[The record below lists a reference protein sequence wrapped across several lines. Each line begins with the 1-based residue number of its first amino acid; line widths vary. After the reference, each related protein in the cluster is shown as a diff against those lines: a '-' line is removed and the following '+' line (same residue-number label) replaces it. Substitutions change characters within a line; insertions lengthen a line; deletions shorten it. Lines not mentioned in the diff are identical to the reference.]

1 MSPAVLAL
9 VALVIA
15 LVLSMTSRINVGWVA
30 ITAAWLIGVYAAAMR
45 PDAVMAGFP
54 VSLFLT
60 LIGVTLL
67 FAIAEVNGTLEQ
79 LARRAVAL
87 VRGSRRLVPPLIFV
101 IAAALSS
108 VGPGAISTVAL
119 LIPLGVVIGRR
130 VGVSPFLMSLMVANG
145 ANAGNLSPVSSIG
158 VIANAGMA
166 KAGLSGH
173 ESQVWLANLLASS
186 IAAALALLVFGRSQA
201 SQEASTEAT
210 ADVRPFDR
218 PQQLTLGVIA
228 LWIVGVVGFK
238 LSLGLAAFAAATLLL
253 VLRAADEAAAV
264 KRIPLGVIMMVS
276 GVSVLIALL
285 EKTGGMELFTA
296 MLAKLATPSTLNG
309 VIAFI
314 TGLISTWSST
324 SGVVMPTFLPTVPG
338 LVQQVGGGDP
348 LSVSLSINIGAALVD
363 VTPLSTLGA
372 LCVAAVDDQVTARTL
387 FRQLLAWGFSMVIVG
402 SVLAL
407 LIAPWVAGLSR

>member
-9 VALVIA
+9 VALVVA

-30 ITAAWLIGVYAAAMR
+30 ITAAWLIGVYAAALK
-45 PDAVMAGFP
+45 PDVVMAGFP

-67 FAIAEVNGTLEQ
+67 FAIAEVNGTLEHM
-79 LARRAVAL
+79 AHRAVGI
-87 VRGSRRLVPPLIFV
+87 VRGSRRLVPPLVFV

-119 LIPLGVVIGRR
+119 LIPLGMVIGRR

-166 KAGLSGH
+166 RAGLAGH
-173 ESQVWLANLLASS
+173 EGQVWLANLLASTV
-186 IAAALALLVFGRSQA
+186 AATLALLMFGRPNAAAVAAPAALEVPRSL
-201 SQEASTEAT
+201 
-210 ADVRPFDR
+210 DR
-218 PQQLTLGVIA
+218 RQQLTLIVIG
-228 LWIVGVVGFK
+228 LWILGVVGFK
-238 LSLGLAAFAAATLLL
+238 LSLGFAAFAAATLLL
-253 VLRAADEAAAV
+253 VLRAADESAAV

-285 EKTGGMELFTA
+285 EATGGMELFTA
-296 MLAKLATPSTLNG
+296 MLARLATPATING
-309 VIAFI
+309 VIALV

-324 SGVVMPTFLPTVPG
+324 SGVVMPTFLPAVPG
-338 LVQQVGGGDP
+338 LVAQVGGGDP
-348 LSVSLSINIGAALVD
+348 LTVALSINIGAALVD

-372 LCVAAVDDQVTARTL
+372 LCVAAVDDQATARVL
-387 FRQLLAWGFSMVIVG
+387 FRQLLAWGFSMVVVG
-402 SVLAL
+402 AVLATI
-407 LIAPWVAGLSR
+407 IAPWVASL